1 MYILNKI
8 NLNRPGLVSFHI
20 RLDDSIE
27 TVLLQWVEEEED
39 ITEDMVCCLFNEETK
54 MLESKEGIVIAEV
67 IKLQPDDGVY
77 YLATGI
83 YPGQGL
89 FPLLEELPF
98 TFCTHMGSWLPSDV
112 CSIDCDYSPVTMSP
126 IVYPEALDCKKLKN
140 EETGEYLA
148 ITFEP
153 ARNNILDSET
163 AAISIAFN
171 NHMFYQYFGHVTLED
186 GTHRFVS
193 FDVPISL
200 NQTAALT
207 ALQNDK
213 GILERKANIKINFIA
228 EELKVTKLV
237 DAYTI
242 SATVM
247 LIYPFVVETKI
258 LEYRSLDDIVS
269 NPFDF
274 DEDVISTLIES
285 AAVETLHSLKTTIH
299 EKLIDN
305 L

>member
-8 NLNRPGLVSFHI
+8 DLNKPGLASFNI

-27 TVLLQWVEEEED
+27 TVLLQWVEEAD
-39 ITEDMVCCLFNEETK
+39 MTEDMVCCLFNEDSRV
-54 MLESKEGIVIAEV
+54 LESKEGIEIAEV
-67 IKLQPDDGVY
+67 MKVQEDDGVY

-89 FPLLEELPF
+89 FPLLQELNF

-112 CSIDCDYSPVTMSP
+112 VSIDCDYSPVTMSP
-126 IVYPEALDCKKLKN
+126 IVYTEALEYKELKD
-140 EETGEYLA
+140 EKTGEYLA

-153 ARNNILDSET
+153 PTNNSHGLEE
-163 AAISIAFN
+163 AGISIAFN
-171 NHMFYQYFGHVTLED
+171 NHMFYQYFGHITLED

-193 FDVPISL
+193 FDVPISV
-200 NQTAALT
+200 NQTTALT
-207 ALQNDK
+207 ALQNDT

-228 EELKVTKLV
+228 EELKVTKLLDV
-237 DAYTI
+237 YTV

-258 LEYRSLDDIVS
+258 LEYRALDDVVS
-269 NPFDF
+269 NPFGF
-274 DEDVISTLIES
+274 DEDVISILIES
-285 AAVETLHSLKTTIH
+285 GSVETLHALKESIH
-299 EKLIDN
+299 EKSIDN